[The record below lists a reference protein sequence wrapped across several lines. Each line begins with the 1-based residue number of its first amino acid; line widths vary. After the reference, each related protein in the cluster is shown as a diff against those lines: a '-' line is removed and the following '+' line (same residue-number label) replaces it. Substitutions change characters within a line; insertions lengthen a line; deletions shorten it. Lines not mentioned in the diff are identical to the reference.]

1 MASRAFLL
9 VHGIGDFPPG
19 LALKGAARALEERFK
34 ALAPCVE
41 SSDDAARTCTRDY
54 RLDDGALRL
63 SEYHWSGAFG
73 KLRRLNPLRTL
84 WHLLALFRA
93 LPALGAYGSS
103 RPLQRRLAMLGGWVL
118 LLSAV
123 ALTVG
128 TIAEVAALADT
139 NESGSRSGSS
149 LASDVVLASYAL
161 LIVVVLGS
169 GIMFLLSQGASARQS
184 GRAAQWLGLV
194 IGSLLLFAFS
204 GLVFLVAT
212 LGFLLIWHTEPKMI
226 AVMLLVVAPP
236 FALVMYILL
245 TIVDLLRDVVEYLAP
260 SADQSDNP
268 ETAKIKE
275 QVTGELNRLVDDGF
289 EEITLVAHSLG
300 SVIATEVL
308 LNWQP
313 TGAARPA
320 VRLITCGSPLRR
332 LIAPLL
338 PNRGVEPSE
347 AFERLAKTTSFDLIE
362 WLNLYR
368 VLDPV
373 GQRLFPGS
381 SGAKDAVPRKTDR
394 LLRPRLKA
402 PYGHSNY
409 WGDPRFLEAVVSTTV
424 ASPGRTD
431 RSAAR

>member
-1 MASRAFLL
+1 
-9 VHGIGDFPPG
+9 
-19 LALKGAARALEERFK
+19 
-34 ALAPCVE
+34 
-41 SSDDAARTCTRDY
+41 
-54 RLDDGALRL
+54 
-63 SEYHWSGAFG
+63 
-73 KLRRLNPLRTL
+73 
-84 WHLLALFRA
+84 
-93 LPALGAYGSS
+93 
-103 RPLQRRLAMLGGWVL
+103 MLGGSVL

-128 TIAEVAALADT
+128 TIAEVAALAV
-139 NESGSRSGSS
+139 ESESDRDWGF
-149 LASDVVLASYAL
+149 DVVLVPYAL
-161 LIVVVLGS
+161 LIVMALCS
-169 GIMFLLSQGASARQS
+169 GIKFLLSQGASARQS

-194 IGSLLLFAFS
+194 IGSLLLFAYS
-204 GLVFLVAT
+204 GIVFLVAI
-212 LGFLLIWHTEPKMI
+212 LAFLLIHHTEPDMI
-226 AVMLLVVAPP
+226 AIMLLVVAPP
-236 FALVMYILL
+236 FALVTYILL
-245 TIVDLLRDVVEYLAP
+245 TIVDLLRDVVEYMAP
-260 SADQSDNP
+260 SADQSDNAD
-268 ETAKIKE
+268 TAKIKE
-275 QVTGELNRLVDDGF
+275 QVTGALNRLVDDGF
-289 EEITLVAHSLG
+289 EEITLVAPSLG
-300 SVIATEVL
+300 SVITTEVL

-320 VRLITCGSPLRR
+320 FRLITCGSLLRR

-402 PYGHSNY
+402 PYRHSNY

-424 ASPGRTD
+424 ASPGRTK